1 MNRLNLTNS
10 SGLRENRG
18 RPGQPTG
25 ISDIGFDVREKRMFL
40 VMTEN
45 WLNIGTSEFARILEF
60 RVGGPAAQ
68 RMQFSFS

>member
-1 MNRLNLTNS
+1 MNRPNLTNS

-25 ISDIGFDVREKRMFL
+25 ISDIGFDVGEKRMFL

-45 WLNIGTSEFARILEF
+45 WLNIGTTEFERSFEF
-60 RVGGPAAQ
+60 SVGGPAAQ
-68 RMQFSFS
+68 WMHFS

>member
-25 ISDIGFDVREKRMFL
+25 ISDIGFDVGEKRMFL

-45 WLNIGTSEFARILEF
+45 WLNIGTPEFERSFEF
-60 RVGGPAAQ
+60 SVGGPAAQ
-68 RMQFSFS
+68 GMHFFLK